1 MADEEKDQNE
11 QTAEDQTEQTAEE
24 QAGLADEDQAEP
36 TAEDQAEPA
45 AEDQAEPA
53 AEDQAEPAD
62 EDQAEQAGEDTDED
76 AEVNLMDDNTVAVE
90 DAGKLR
96 KKVTVTIPQVS
107 IDAKRDEMY
116 GELGDTA
123 QVPGFRIGHA
133 PRRLIEK
140 RFGREV
146 ATDVRN
152 ALIGESL
159 GHAVETADLNV
170 LGQPDLELDA
180 IELPETGDMV
190 FSFEVEVAPQ
200 FDLPN
205 LKSIRVEKRIVEV
218 GDDRINE
225 YIDELRSTRAT
236 FEPSDGPV
244 RDGDSLTVSAKV
256 IVEGADTVERDEV
269 GLRAAPGQIE
279 GLPLVELGAALVGK
293 NVGETATLEITVPE
307 AHPNEEWKG
316 KPATVE
322 VTIKSLTSRVLPE
335 AGPEFA
341 KQLGFESLE
350 ELREFVRGR
359 MAERIESE
367 ITRDMRGQVG
377 QFLLDNTEFELPEG
391 VAARHTEG
399 VLRRR
404 HIELL
409 RAGMP
414 RERVEENM
422 TRLRAEAEQQA
433 DRELRLQFILGKIAD
448 ELEIEIS
455 DGDLNAMI
463 ASMAAQYQRRPEKM
477 RQELEADGSL
487 EQVRV
492 SMCEDAALDKL
503 IADAEVVEIAEEPPA
518 EEPPAEEPPAEEPPA
533 EEEPKAKAKK
543 SAKKTAKKT
552 TQKTAKKPAKKT
564 AKKAAK
570 KSAGKPRDDSK

>member
-1 MADEEKDQNE
+1 MADEEKDQNQ
-11 QTAEDQTEQTAEE
+11 QTADQQIEPVAEE
-24 QAGLADEDQAEP
+24 P
-36 TAEDQAEPA
+36 TEAVEPA
-45 AEDQAEPA
+45 E
-53 AEDQAEPAD
+53 
-62 EDQAEQAGEDTDED
+62 ED
-76 AEVNLMDDNTVAVE
+76 AEENLMDDNSVAIE

-96 KKVTVTIPQVS
+96 KKVTVTIPQGS
-107 IDAKRDEMY
+107 IDAKRNEMY

-159 GHAVETADLNV
+159 GHAIESSDLDV
-170 LGQPDLELDA
+170 LGQPDLELDD

-190 FSFEVEVAPQ
+190 FSFEVEVAPE

-205 LKSIRVEKRIVEV
+205 LKGIPVQKRLVEV
-218 GDDRINE
+218 TDDRIDE
-225 YIDELRSTRAT
+225 YVDELRRTRAT
-236 FEPSDGPV
+236 FEPSEGPIA
-244 RDGDSLTVSAKV
+244 DGDSVTVSAKV
-256 IVEGADTVERDEV
+256 SVEGSDPVERDEV
-269 GLRAAPGQIE
+269 VLRAAPGQIE
-279 GLPLVELGAALVGK
+279 GLPLVDLGTELTGKSVGDS
-293 NVGETATLEITVPE
+293 ATLEVTVPE

-322 VTIKSLTSRVLPE
+322 VTVKSLTSRVLPD

-341 KQLGFESLE
+341 KQLGFDSLE

-359 MAERIESE
+359 MAERIEGEVS
-367 ITRDMRGQVG
+367 RDMRAQASK
-377 QFLLDNTEFELPEG
+377 FLLDNTEFDLPEG

-404 HIELL
+404 YIELL
-409 RAGMP
+409 RMGMP
-414 RERVEENM
+414 REQVEENM
-422 TRLRAEAEQQA
+422 TKLQAEAEEQA

-448 ELEIEIS
+448 EMEIEIS
-455 DGDLNAMI
+455 DGDLNAMV

-477 RQELEADGSL
+477 RQELESDGSL
-487 EQVRV
+487 EQVRT
-492 SMCEDAALDKL
+492 SMREDKALDKL
-503 IADAEVVEIAEEPPA
+503 LDDAEVVEV
-518 EEPPAEEPPAEEPPA
+518 AEEPPA
-533 EEEPKAKAKK
+533 EEEAPK
-543 SAKKTAKKT
+543 
-552 TQKTAKKPAKKT
+552 

-570 KSAGKPRDDSK
+570 KSAKKSEKKAAKKTEKKTTKKAAKKAAKKTAKKSDKKSQDDSK